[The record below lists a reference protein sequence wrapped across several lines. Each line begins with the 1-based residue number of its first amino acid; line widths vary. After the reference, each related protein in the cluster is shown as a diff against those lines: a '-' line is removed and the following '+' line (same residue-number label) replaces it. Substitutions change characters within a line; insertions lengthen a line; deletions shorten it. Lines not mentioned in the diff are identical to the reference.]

1 MGSTKLLWL
10 NFKFDFDLPGGQR
23 YLLPFA
29 GLEEAAI
36 PQDIGST
43 SDTDSLRKFLNLGD
57 LEESNRQLFRLPR
70 APLYFPCQKTGFL
83 SLLDK
88 KYLSS
93 ISICVEQVISG
104 HFDPNINFFLI
115 EYGQKPVQLINQQ
128 HSILPD

>member
-43 SDTDSLRKFLNLGD
+43 SDTDSLRKFLNKNITEVNMIIMRSNHYYLFKIT
-57 LEESNRQLFRLPR
+57 LWQEPSYILYESYI
-70 APLYFPCQKTGFL
+70 LY
-83 SLLDK
+83 
-88 KYLSS
+88 
-93 ISICVEQVISG
+93 II
-104 HFDPNINFFLI
+104 
-115 EYGQKPVQLINQQ
+115 
-128 HSILPD
+128 HSILTGLHWVVTIKLE